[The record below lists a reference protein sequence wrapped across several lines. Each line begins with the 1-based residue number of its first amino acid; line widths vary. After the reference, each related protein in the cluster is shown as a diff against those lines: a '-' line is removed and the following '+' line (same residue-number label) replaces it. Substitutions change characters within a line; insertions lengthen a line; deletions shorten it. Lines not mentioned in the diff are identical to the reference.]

1 MANLKPSSVPGR
13 TGSISSFLP
22 ASNLSHV
29 KPVVVGLYGIPGS
42 GKTFLLNQ
50 LKQELD
56 PDVFVFYEGS
66 EVIGSIVEGGLD
78 AFKKLEE
85 HKKKSWRKEA
95 IETIRNASAG
105 RVAVVTGHYMFWSEN
120 EKSGSAVL
128 TDADWDTYTH
138 ILYLDLPIKEIKR
151 RRQEDLKRVRP
162 QVAIE
167 HLRKWQQKEKE
178 ELRQLCLD
186 HWVLFMAV
194 SEPSMLVARVST
206 LLLDFGR
213 HNVDHNTLQATG
225 RLGKV
230 LSPRSQKHSP
240 VLLLDADRTL
250 APVDTG
256 ELFWKKVRSS
266 EDWTDHSFGLK
277 EIFSSQLDYS
287 YTAFRQ
293 AMLLYEEA
301 AEKLDFD
308 YFCQKTASEV
318 QMYPEFIS
326 LLQVVAEHEGI
337 DAVIVTCGL
346 SRVWDIVLEREHL
359 SKSIKV
365 IGGGRLADGFVV
377 SPQIKQALA
386 ASLRYEP
393 RHRTVWAF
401 GDSPVDLD
409 MMCTAQNP
417 IVVVADEQLRS
428 KTMEKVLGSAIER
441 GDLDRAR
448 QAVLP
453 GDATPRLD
461 TERLPLV
468 QLTASAFVDSILSQG
483 GRHADSEVI
492 YATDKPSTKVLATTM
507 RDSSVAGPDLRRAH
521 RRAGEYLAIEFL
533 TGMLGI
539 EKCQIRHVL
548 GRTTMGY
555 RLLHEQQTLIV
566 ALMRGGEPMAY
577 GVNEVF
583 PLAMLLHA
591 HRPEDIKA
599 HHIKGMIN
607 VILVDSVVNTGKSVI
622 EFLQYLRSMHATV
635 RIVIVA
641 GVLQA
646 QAMRDG
652 KLAEE
657 FQRHYNIKLV
667 ALRTSETSFV
677 GSGTND
683 TGNRLFNTTHLA

>member
-1 MANLKPSSVPGR
+1 M
-13 TGSISSFLP
+13 
-22 ASNLSHV
+22 
-29 KPVVVGLYGIPGS
+29 
-42 GKTFLLNQ
+42 
-50 LKQELD
+50 
-56 PDVFVFYEGS
+56 
-66 EVIGSIVEGGLD
+66 
-78 AFKKLEE
+78 
-85 HKKKSWRKEA
+85 
-95 IETIRNASAG
+95 
-105 RVAVVTGHYMFWSEN
+105 
-120 EKSGSAVL
+120 L

-151 RRQEDLKRVRP
+151 RREEDLKRNRP
-162 QVAIE
+162 QVSVE

-178 ELRQLCLD
+178 ELRRLCLD

-194 SEPSMLVARVST
+194 SEPSTLVARVST
-206 LLLDFGR
+206 LLHDFGR
-213 HNVDHNTLQATG
+213 HSLEYNKLQA
-225 RLGKV
+225 KV
-230 LSPRSQKHSP
+230 KLSEVLPPRSEEYPP

-256 ELFWKKVRSS
+256 ELFWKKVLSS
-266 EDWTDHSFGLK
+266 EGWIDQTPRLK
-277 EIFSSQLDYS
+277 EIFSSRLEYS

-293 AMLLYEEA
+293 AMLLYEEV

-308 YFCQKTASEV
+308 SFCQKTASEV

-337 DAVIVTCGL
+337 EAVIVTCGL
-346 SRVWDIVLEREHL
+346 SRVWNIVLERERL
-359 SKSIKV
+359 SNSIKV

-377 SPQIKQALA
+377 SPEVKQDFA
-386 ASLRYEP
+386 ASLRYDGP
-393 RHRTVWAF
+393 RRTVWAF
-401 GDSPVDLD
+401 GDSPVDMD
-409 MMCTAQNP
+409 MMCTAQNA
-417 IVVVADEQLRS
+417 IVIVGDEQLRS
-428 KTMEKVLGSAIER
+428 KTMEKSLGSAIDR
-441 GDLDRAR
+441 GNLVNAK
-448 QAVLP
+448 QALLP
-453 GDATPRLD
+453 SNVAPRLN
-461 TERLPLV
+461 TEKLPLV
-468 QLTASAFVDSILSQG
+468 QLTASAFVSSVLPEGDW
-483 GRHADSEVI
+483 HADNEVI
-492 YATDKPSTKVLATTM
+492 RATDKPSTKVLATAM
-507 RDSSVAGPDLRRAH
+507 RDSSVAGPALRRAH
-521 RRAGEYLAIEFL
+521 RRAGEYLALEFL

-539 EKCQIRHVL
+539 EKCQIKHVL

-591 HRPEDIKA
+591 RRPEDIKP
-599 HHIKGMIN
+599 HHIQGMIN
-607 VILVDSVVNTGKSVI
+607 VVLVDSVVNTGKSVI
-622 EFLQYLRSMHATV
+622 EFLQYLRSMHATI

-657 FQRHYNIKLV
+657 FKRHHNIKLL

-677 GSGTND
+677 GSGTTD